1 MKKKKSLAEI
11 HPELTKQWHPTK
23 NGNLKPEDVT
33 YGCTKKVWWFLPYD
47 VPEDYPIEHLR
58 GKHFDFEWPAVISSR
73 ARGTGCPFLSNHAV
87 WVGFNDLATTH
98 PDLAKE
104 WHPTKNGNLKPT
116 NVTAGYKEKVMWFLP
131 YDVPADYPVKHLRGK
146 HFDFEWPATVTNRTR
161 DRGCPFVAG
170 KAVWQ
175 GFNDLK
181 SNRPDVA
188 DEWDYEKNGN
198 LRPEEFTLHSGK
210 RVGWKCAVCGHRW
223 PASIDSRTRE
233 DNPRGCPKCS
243 KYQRTSFPEQA
254 IYYYIKKHFPDA
266 VNGYSEIFEGSMELD
281 IYIPSVNM
289 GIEYDGARW
298 HRSSAYEK
306 EKRKYD
312 ICRKNGIRLIRIVES
327 EEQYERQCADCYI
340 LLHQNEIDGAIIHLL
355 SLLTGNSC
363 FYINTKED
371 RLDILSSYK
380 NKIPDNSLSAKYP
393 KIAKEW
399 DYEQNGGL
407 SPDNIAGRSREEV
420 SWKCEK
426 GHTWKAMICN
436 RTRKNDTGC
445 PYCSGRYAIPGE
457 TDLQTLFPE
466 IASQWDYEKNDKLPS
481 DVRPQCGDNVYWKC
495 KHGYEWQAII
505 QNRTKHGTICPRHCK
520 SKKTCPDY
528 RKN

>member
-1 MKKKKSLAEI
+1 M
-11 HPELTKQWHPTK
+11 
-23 NGNLKPEDVT
+23 
-33 YGCTKKVWWFLPYD
+33 
-47 VPEDYPIEHLR
+47 
-58 GKHFDFEWPAVISSR
+58 
-73 ARGTGCPFLSNHAV
+73 
-87 WVGFNDLATTH
+87 
-98 PDLAKE
+98 
-104 WHPTKNGNLKPT
+104 
-116 NVTAGYKEKVMWFLP
+116 
-131 YDVPADYPVKHLRGK
+131 
-146 HFDFEWPATVTNRTR
+146 
-161 DRGCPFVAG
+161 
-170 KAVWQ
+170 
-175 GFNDLK
+175 
-181 SNRPDVA
+181 
-188 DEWDYEKNGN
+188 
-198 LRPEEFTLHSGK
+198 
-210 RVGWKCAVCGHRW
+210 
-223 PASIDSRTRE
+223 
-233 DNPRGCPKCS
+233 
-243 KYQRTSFPEQA
+243 
-254 IYYYIKKHFPDA
+254 
-266 VNGYSEIFEGSMELD
+266 
-281 IYIPSVNM
+281 
-289 GIEYDGARW
+289 
-298 HRSSAYEK
+298 
-306 EKRKYD
+306 
-312 ICRKNGIRLIRIVES
+312 IRIVES

-340 LLHQNEIDGAIIHLL
+340 LLYQNEIDGAIVHLL
-355 SLLTGNSC
+355 SLLTGNSG